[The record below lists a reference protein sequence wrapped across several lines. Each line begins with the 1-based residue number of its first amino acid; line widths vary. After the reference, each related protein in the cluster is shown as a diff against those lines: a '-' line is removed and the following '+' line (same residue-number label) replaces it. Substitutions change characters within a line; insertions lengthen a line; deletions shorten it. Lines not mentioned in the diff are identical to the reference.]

1 LKKDFAAWHRVH
13 VFWEMEKKDGY
24 ERKQIR
30 DMREKEEERENLK
43 GLWVYLRAY
52 MFNPEVSTMN

>member
-1 LKKDFAAWHRVH
+1 
-13 VFWEMEKKDGY
+13 MEKKDGY